1 MKYRTISKEISVK
14 QNVKKSIFIGSI
26 SRVDSI
32 EEAKAFIAKISE
44 RYKDANH
51 NTFAYRIGIKA
62 EEFLFSDDGEPSKTA
77 GLPIYNAIRS
87 AELTNVVIVIT
98 RYFGGVK
105 LGTSGLIKAYGN
117 TAKFAIESA
126 GVETATIKKKLFIE
140 LPYTDTQLLLHYI
153 NKFKANILKQDFQKT
168 VTFEIEV
175 DEDLFEE
182 FSHSISSRSDNL
194 KIKEI

>member
-87 AELTNVVIVIT
+87 TELTNVVIVVT

-105 LGTSGLIKAYGN
+105 LGISGLIKAYGN

-126 GVETATIKKKLFIE
+126 GVETVTVKKKLFIE

>member
-87 AELTNVVIVIT
+87 TELTNVVIVVT

-105 LGTSGLIKAYGN
+105 LGISGLIKAYGN
-117 TAKFAIESA
+117 TAKFARESA

>member
-1 MKYRTISKEISVK
+1 MKYRTVSKEISVK
-14 QNVKKSIFIGSI
+14 QNIKKSIFIGSI
-26 SRVDSI
+26 SKAESI
-32 EEAKAFIAKISE
+32 EEAKAFITKISE

-51 NTFAYRIGIKA
+51 NTFAYRVRIKA

-87 AELTNVVIVIT
+87 AEITNVIIVVT

-105 LGTSGLIKAYGN
+105 LGISGLIKAYGD

-126 GVETATIKKKLFIE
+126 GIETLNVKRKLIIE
-140 LPYTDTQLLLHYI
+140 LPYSDTQLLLHYI
-153 NKFKANILKQDFQKT
+153 NKFNANILKRNFLQSITFT
-168 VTFEIEV
+168 VEI

-182 FSHSISSRSDNL
+182 FSHSIFSRSDNL

>member
-14 QNVKKSIFIGSI
+14 QNVKKSIFIGNI
-26 SRVDSI
+26 SRVESI

-153 NKFKANILKQDFQKT
+153 NKFKANVLKRDFLQS
-168 VTFEIEV
+168 VTFTIEI

-182 FSHSISSRSDNL
+182 FSRSISSRSDNL

>member
-153 NKFKANILKQDFQKT
+153 NKFKANVLKRDFQET

-175 DEDLFEE
+175 DEDFLEDFL
-182 FSHSISSRSDNL
+182 HSISSRSDNL